1 MKKSM
6 LGAVACLLLMLSGC
20 SNREAFPVEALD
32 WQLCTVQEQET
43 GEVLFAGPGEDGW
56 PEAEEKAL
64 SCVMEA
70 GEITLTDEAKGENW
84 RGTYRQIQA
93 PDHQGTAVYEV
104 AFEDDGE
111 GLLTTG
117 VTRYQNGEEEAS
129 LLLDT
134 GDYVLRFSAPL
145 SNESP

>member
-1 MKKSM
+1 M
-6 LGAVACLLLMLSGC
+6 
-20 SNREAFPVEALD
+20 
-32 WQLCTVQEQET
+32 
-43 GEVLFAGPGEDGW
+43 LFAGPGEDGW

-111 GLLTTG
+111 GLLTTD

>member
-1 MKKSM
+1 M
-6 LGAVACLLLMLSGC
+6 
-20 SNREAFPVEALD
+20 
-32 WQLCTVQEQET
+32 
-43 GEVLFAGPGEDGW
+43 LFAGPGEDGW
-56 PEAEEKAL
+56 PEAKEKAL

-70 GEITLTDEAKGENW
+70 GEITLTDEAEGKNW

-93 PDHQGTAVYEV
+93 P
-104 AFEDDGE
+104 EDDGE